1 MHPDVVDISK
11 RHGRSVSEVIFRF
24 ALDLGMIALTGTT
37 NADHMRVDLSIVD
50 FDLEAAEVARIEGL
64 MAR

>member
-1 MHPDVVDISK
+1 MHPDVVDIAQ

-37 NADHMRVDLSIVD
+37 NADHMHVDLSIVD